1 MFPPHRIVQL
11 CTVIRRYA
19 QSDHLFGGCMHRY
32 PALRNELLGI
42 LPVTTKQEWRK
53 MVENEFAK
61 LEILFRIEWKE
72 YFYYVYGKVGV

>member
-1 MFPPHRIVQL
+1 
-11 CTVIRRYA
+11 
-19 QSDHLFGGCMHRY
+19 MHRY

-72 YFYYVYGKVGV
+72 YFYYVYGKVDV